1 MLYSNSIPFLHLQL
15 RIRFP
20 KCRKQIG
27 VLIMSMSMWSLNL
40 HREAFHMNTTKPSGS
55 HQAQDFVFLAHRLLG
70 FLVDHHLEY
79 FVDHRLEYFIAHHL
93 EYFWSRIFLL
103 NRHLE
108 YLIDVRFSF
117 LSCPLRSSLPCF
129 PFVLLSHLEWRRI
142 SIFTRFN
149 DFDFTTFVFST

>member
-1 MLYSNSIPFLHLQL
+1 MLYSNYSIFASKAENK
-15 RIRFP
+15 IS
-20 KCRKQIG
+20 K
-27 VLIMSMSMWSLNL
+27 MSKTNRCPYNVKPWSLNL
-40 HREAFHMNTTKPSGS
+40 HREAFHLNTTKPSGS

-79 FVDHRLEYFIAHHL
+79 FTDHH
-93 EYFWSRIFLL
+93 FWSRIFLL

-108 YLIDVRFSF
+108 YLMDLRFSF

>member
-1 MLYSNSIPFLHLQL
+1 MLYSNYSIFASKAENK
-15 RIRFP
+15 IS
-20 KCRKQIG
+20 K
-27 VLIMSMSMWSLNL
+27 MSKTNRCPYNVKPWSLNL
-40 HREAFHMNTTKPSGS
+40 HREAFHLNTTKPSGP
-55 HQAQDFVFLAHRLLG
+55 HQAQYCVFLADRLLE

-79 FVDHRLEYFIAHHL
+79 FVDHRLEYFIDHHL

-108 YLIDVRFSF
+108 YLTDLRFSF
-117 LSCPLRSSLPCF
+117 HSRHLCSSFPCF
-129 PFVLLSHLEWRRI
+129 PFVLFPHLERRRI